1 MNTST
6 RPLGASSPELALGLL
21 AARACEDL
29 AANAS
34 SRSPKTRIGPSA
46 IFGETRTEPLAF
58 LTSTSHRACGDSWP
72 GIAEGLCCFS
82 QEDPAGFDAGLN
94 FYSYVGR
101 KPMTRR
107 DPLGLTDEPGFA
119 EGLIPIWGSG
129 KQALHDFECGHYGWG
144 IFNSALAISDVFLVK
159 AAVTAVGK
167 AGVSGLVKG
176 GSHSWGATRR
186 WLGKLGIAEKYQ
198 HVHHWLVSR
207 EWFAGT
213 KWEALF
219 NQRWNLLPL
228 DPPPGWTMDRWH
240 KAIEGKVPGLNPAE
254 RVWYGT
260 PDWAKAAAGSAAGR
274 GVSGMED
281 PCGCE

>member
-1 MNTST
+1 MSAPAPGST
-6 RPLGASSPELALGLL
+6 MTMPTGFAL
-21 AARACEDL
+21 AAFEPSAG
-29 AANAS
+29 AGAV
-34 SRSPKTRIGPSA
+34 RSYPETRIGA
-46 IFGETRTEPLAF
+46 FDFYVGTCTEPLWCGSADAQ
-58 LTSTSHRACGDSWP
+58 RACGNSWP
-72 GIAEGLCCFS
+72 RNAEGLCCFT

-101 KPMTRR
+101 RPVTRR

-198 HVHHWLVSR
+198 PVHHWLVSR

>member
-1 MNTST
+1 MSAPAPGST
-6 RPLGASSPELALGLL
+6 MTMPTGFAL
-21 AARACEDL
+21 AAFEPSAG
-29 AANAS
+29 AGAV
-34 SRSPKTRIGPSA
+34 RSYPETRIGA
-46 IFGETRTEPLAF
+46 FDFYVGTCTEPLWCGSADAQ
-58 LTSTSHRACGDSWP
+58 RACGNSWP
-72 GIAEGLCCFS
+72 RNAEGLCCFT

-101 KPMTRR
+101 RPVTRR